1 MFGALY
7 WLHKRCIVF
16 RFYSINCQNYHS
28 LTYLYQVNQWPKTLL
43 VLFQS
48 AHFYCSLWKVE
59 FARENMYQTFELHKH
74 LGKNGAEKLPR
85 YFCVLQLIRVK
96 RPFLYCLLFFILSMR
111 KKTAFKTNR
120 VLGTIQYGLHCKKMI
135 CSRGVV
141 SRAWVFANQKMSGRV
156 MMVTHC
162 RHGSSFSAIL

>member
-28 LTYLYQVNQWPKTLL
+28 LTYLYQVNQRPKTLL

-48 AHFYCSLWKVE
+48 AHFYCRLWKVE
-59 FARENMYQTFELHKH
+59 FAYRSRKYVSDIWATYISILVRMEQ
-74 LGKNGAEKLPR
+74 KNFHVISAYCSLFVSRGHSYIAFCFSYYRWEKKL
-85 YFCVLQLIRVK
+85 
-96 RPFLYCLLFFILSMR
+96 
-111 KKTAFKTNR
+111 AFKTNR

-156 MMVTHC
+156 
-162 RHGSSFSAIL
+162 